1 MPEAD
6 KKKPVRYDVDG
17 FEAVTEAI
25 QTLLNQY
32 PGLEGLQI
40 QFSTLEKDGGIAWI
54 PITGAAIDTEKKY
67 ITGKVYQL
75 CNYPFYVV
83 YRTGTSMPARK
94 ITVKEFLDSLGR
106 WLERQPVKIGEETL
120 LLTEYPNL
128 SGGRKITS
136 ISRQTS
142 GYLDTIEQD
151 GVENWVIYLALKY
164 TNEFYL

>member
-1 MPEAD
+1 MLEAD

-17 FEAVTEAI
+17 FEAVTEAT

-40 QFSTLEKDGGIAWI
+40 QFSTLEKDGGVGWF
-54 PITGAAIDTEKKY
+54 PITGAAIDAEKKY
-67 ITGKVYQL
+67 ITGKVHQI

-83 YRTGTSMPARK
+83 YRTGTSMPSRK

-120 LLTEYPNL
+120 LLSKYPNL
-128 SGGRKITS
+128 SGARKITS
-136 ISRQTS
+136 ISRQTP